1 MRPLAILLGIIL
13 ATSVSITFVLVVVDF
28 IYLVLR
34 DDYPRLAREL
44 PSLVIATLLFVILTT
59 VAAGS
64 FYAYIKQLAW
74 RGVGY
79 LGLVAMLWVVGFY
92 FWPEQGS

>member
-34 DDYPRLAREL
+34 DDYPRLAGEL
-44 PSLVIATLLFVILTT
+44 PSLAIATVLFVILTA

-64 FYAYIKQLAW
+64 FYAHVKQLAW
-74 RGVGY
+74 RSWGY
-79 LGLVAMLWVVGFY
+79 LGLVAMLLAVGLY
-92 FWPEQGS
+92 FWPA